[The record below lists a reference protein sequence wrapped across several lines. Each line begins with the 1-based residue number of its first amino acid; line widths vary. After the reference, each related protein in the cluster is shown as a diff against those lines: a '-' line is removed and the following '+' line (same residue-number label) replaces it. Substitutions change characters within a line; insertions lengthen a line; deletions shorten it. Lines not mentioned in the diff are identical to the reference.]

1 MFKNRRFKIQEVFGK
16 YIDKFLKMF
25 VDELNIYIMTWEEH
39 LEHFSFMMLKLRE
52 VNLKLNLGK
61 CEFTKTCVGILG
73 HVVNREEHNQIKRKL
88 RKYLNF
94 QYLHLWLMSMH
105 FFNLLVFTWII
116 GRGIPTYLCLSLDY
130 QRRIQHFHVI
140 SLS

>member
-1 MFKNRRFKIQEVFGK
+1 
-16 YIDKFLKMF
+16 
-25 VDELNIYIMTWEEH
+25 
-39 LEHFSFMMLKLRE
+39 
-52 VNLKLNLGK
+52 
-61 CEFTKTCVGILG
+61 LG